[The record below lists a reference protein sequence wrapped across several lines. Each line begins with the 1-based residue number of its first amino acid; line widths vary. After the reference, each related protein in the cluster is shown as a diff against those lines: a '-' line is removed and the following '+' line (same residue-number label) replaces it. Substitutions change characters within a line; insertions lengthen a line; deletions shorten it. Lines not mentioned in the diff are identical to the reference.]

1 MTSQKIKDILEGL
14 ENMYPDANCELVH
27 NSPYELLIATMLS
40 AQCTDVRVNIVTKEL
55 FKKYN
60 TAEKMIELDN
70 KQLEEYIKTCGL
82 YKSKAKNI
90 LLSSNILVDEF
101 NGVVPKDKSI
111 LETFPGVGRKTA
123 NVVVSNAFGVP
134 ALAVDTHVF
143 RVANRLGISKGKTPN
158 EVEEELMKKIPKKY
172 WIKVHHQIIWHG
184 RRCCTARHP
193 KCDDCNLKSYC
204 SYYKTL

>member
-14 ENMYPDANCELVH
+14 EEMYPDANCELVH

-55 FKKYN
+55 FKEYN

-90 LLSSNILVDEF
+90 LLTSNILVDEF

-184 RRCCTARHP
+184 RRCCTARNP

>member
-1 MTSQKIKDILEGL
+1 MTSQKIKNILEGL
-14 ENMYPDANCELVH
+14 EEMYPDANCELEH

-55 FKKYN
+55 FN

-90 LLSSNILVDEF
+90 LLTSNILVDEF

-184 RRCCTARHP
+184 RRCCTARNP

>member
-1 MTSQKIKDILEGL
+1 MTSQKIKNILEGL
-14 ENMYPDANCELVH
+14 EQMYPDANCELVH
-27 NSPYELLIATMLS
+27 SSPYELLIATMLS

-55 FKKYN
+55 FKEYN

-90 LLSSNILVDEF
+90 LLTSNILVDEF
-101 NGVVPKDKSI
+101 NGIVPKDKSI

-184 RRCCTARHP
+184 RRCCVARNP
-193 KCDDCNLKSYC
+193 KCEECNLKSYC
-204 SYYKTL
+204 SYYKSL

>member
-1 MTSQKIKDILEGL
+1 MKKNEIIDLINIL
-14 ENMYPDANCELVH
+14 NKTYPDAKCSLDFET
-27 NSPYELLIATMLS
+27 PFELLVAVILS

-60 TAEKMIELDN
+60 TAEKMIQLDN

-90 LLSSNILVDEF
+90 LLTSNILVNEF
-101 NGVVPKDKSI
+101 NGIVPNDKSI

-123 NVVVSNAFGVP
+123 NVVVSNAFGIP

-158 EVEEELMKKIPKKY
+158 EVEENLMKKIPKKY
-172 WIKVHHQIIWHG
+172 WIKVHHQLIWHG
-184 RRCCTARHP
+184 RRCCIARKP
-193 KCDDCNLKSYC
+193 KCDICSLKPYC

>member
-1 MTSQKIKDILEGL
+1 MTSQKIKNILEEL
-14 ENMYPDANCELVH
+14 ENIYPDASCELEH
-27 NSPYELLIATMLS
+27 TSPYELLIATMLS

-55 FKKYN
+55 FKEYN
-60 TAEKMIELDN
+60 TAEKMIKLDN
-70 KQLEEYIKTCGL
+70 KKLEQYIKSCGL

-90 LLSSNILVDEF
+90 LLTSNILVNEF
-101 NGVVPKDKSI
+101 NGVVPKEKSI

-158 EVEEELMKKIPKKY
+158 EVEKELMKKIPKKY
-172 WIKVHHQIIWHG
+172 WIKLHHQIIWHG
-184 RRCCTARHP
+184 RRCCVARNP
-193 KCDDCNLKSYC
+193 RCSECNLKLYC
-204 SYYKTL
+204 SYYKSL

>member
-1 MTSQKIKDILEGL
+1 MTSQKIKNILEGL
-14 ENMYPDANCELVH
+14 EQMYPDANCELVH
-27 NSPYELLIATMLS
+27 SSPYELLIATMLS
-40 AQCTDVRVNIVTKEL
+40 AQCTDVRVNLVTKEL
-55 FKKYN
+55 FKEYN

-90 LLSSNILVDEF
+90 LLTSNILVDEF
-101 NGVVPKDKSI
+101 NGIVPKDKSI
-111 LETFPGVGRKTA
+111 LEAFPGVGRKTA

-184 RRCCTARHP
+184 RRCCVARNP
-193 KCDDCNLKSYC
+193 KCEECNLKSYC
-204 SYYKTL
+204 SYYKSL

>member
-1 MTSQKIKDILEGL
+1 MTSQKIKNILEGL
-14 ENMYPDANCELVH
+14 EQMYPDANCELVH
-27 NSPYELLIATMLS
+27 SSPYELLIATMLS

-55 FKKYN
+55 FKEYN

-90 LLSSNILVDEF
+90 LLTSNILVDEF
-101 NGVVPKDKSI
+101 NGIVPKDKSI

-143 RVANRLGISKGKTPN
+143 RVANKLGISKGKTPN

-184 RRCCTARHP
+184 RRCCVARNP
-193 KCDDCNLKSYC
+193 KCEECNLKSYC
-204 SYYKTL
+204 SYYKSL

>member
-55 FKKYN
+55 FKEYN

-90 LLSSNILVDEF
+90 LLTSNILVDEF

-184 RRCCTARHP
+184 RRCCTARNP

>member
-1 MTSQKIKDILEGL
+1 MTSQKIKNILEGL
-14 ENMYPDANCELVH
+14 EQMYPDANCELVH
-27 NSPYELLIATMLS
+27 SSPYELLIATMLS
-40 AQCTDVRVNIVTKEL
+40 AQCTDVRVNLVTKEL
-55 FKKYN
+55 FKEYN

-90 LLSSNILVDEF
+90 LLTSNILVDEF
-101 NGVVPKDKSI
+101 NGIVPKDKSI

-184 RRCCTARHP
+184 RRCCVARNP
-193 KCDDCNLKSYC
+193 KCEECNLKSYC
-204 SYYKTL
+204 SYYKSL